1 MAVTLGSYV
10 PVGYNMGVINA
21 PAKLIKNWSNQTL
34 INQYGSYLSTGELET
49 LWSAIVSIF
58 LIGAAIGSL
67 CGSWTADKFGR
78 KKSFLICGALFI
90 LASLCFVFCRL
101 LDSIEVIIIGRFIV
115 GLASGLT
122 TTTVPL
128 YLAELA
134 PLENRGQ
141 FGVLSSIG
149 ITAGI
154 VLGQVLSL
162 DDVLGSSNLW
172 EYSLSFYAILVVICL
187 LPYWKYPE
195 SPKYLYV
202 IAGDKE
208 RAEKE
213 LQILRGSKTDIKDE
227 FKMMDEEIGLFSKK
241 RTFWSVICDPTLLL
255 PLVLVCA
262 IQGGQQLSGINA
274 VFYYSVQMFESAG
287 LSSTDAQ
294 YANLGCG
301 LVNCSVACLNT
312 ILLTKFNRRTILLT
326 SCLAASAFLVILT
339 VVVGLVDQV
348 SWFSYASIAIIFGYT
363 IFFQIGLGPIPYFI
377 GCELFEMGPR
387 SAAMALGSLSSWI
400 CNFIVAMSFPALQ
413 SLWGAFVF
421 LPFAVVCL
429 LLAALIMR
437 YLPETKGRDVG
448 EIAPLIANGF
458 KSKIK

>member
-1 MAVTLGSYV
+1 MAVTLGSFV

-21 PAKLIKNWSNQTL
+21 PAKHMQNWSNQTL
-34 INQYGSYLSTGELET
+34 IDRYGSYLSSGELET
-49 LWSAIVSIF
+49 LWSATVSIF

-67 CGSWTADKFGR
+67 CGSWTADNFGR
-78 KKSFLICGALFI
+78 KKSFLICGVLFI
-90 LASLCFVFCRL
+90 IASLCFVFCRTIIA
-101 LDSIEVIIIGRFIV
+101 IEILIIGRFIV

-128 YLAELA
+128 YLSELA

-154 VLGQVLSL
+154 VVGQVLSL
-162 DDVLGSSNLW
+162 DVVLGSSGLW
-172 EYSLSFYAILVVICL
+172 EYSLSFYGILVVICL
-187 LPYWKYPE
+187 IPYWKYPE

-202 IAGDKE
+202 IVGDKE
-208 RAEKE
+208 RAQKE
-213 LQILRGSKTDIKDE
+213 LKILRGSKTDIKE
-227 FKMMDEEIGLFSKK
+227 EIKLMDEEIHLFTKK
-241 RTFWSVICDPTLLL
+241 RSFWSIIVDPTLLL

-274 VFYYSVQMFESAG
+274 VFYNSVQMFESAG
-287 LSSTDAQ
+287 LSSSDAQ

-301 LVNCSVACLNT
+301 LVNCLVACFNT

-326 SCLAASAFLVILT
+326 SCLVASAFLCILT
-339 VVVGLVDQV
+339 VVVSLVEQV

-377 GCELFEMGPR
+377 GCELFEIGPR

-421 LPFAVVCL
+421 LPFAAICL
-429 LLAALIMR
+429 ILAALIQR
-437 YLPETKGRDVG
+437 YLPETRGRDVI
-448 EIAPLIANGF
+448 EIAPLISNGF

>member
-1 MAVTLGSYV
+1 
-10 PVGYNMGVINA
+10 MGVINA
-21 PAKLIKNWSNQTL
+21 PAKFMQNWSNHTL
-34 INQYGSYLSTGELET
+34 IDRYGSYLSPGELET
-49 LWSAIVSIF
+49 LWSGIVSIF
-58 LIGAAIGSL
+58 LIGAGIGSL
-67 CGSWTADKFGR
+67 CGSWIADKFGR

-90 LASLCFVFCRL
+90 LASLCFMLCRL
-101 LDSIEVIIIGRFIV
+101 INAIEMLVIGRFIV

-128 YLAELA
+128 YLAELT

-141 FGVLSSIG
+141 IGVLSSIG
-149 ITAGI
+149 ITGGI
-154 VLGQVLSL
+154 AFGQIISL
-162 DDVLGSSNLW
+162 KDVLGSSDLW

-187 LPYWKYPE
+187 IPYWKYPE

-213 LQILRGSKTDIKDE
+213 LQKLRGSETDIKQE
-227 FKMMDEEIGLFSKK
+227 IKMMDEEIALFSKK
-241 RTFWSVICDPTLLL
+241 RTFWSILVDPSLLL
-255 PLVLVCA
+255 PLVLVCS

-274 VFYYSVQMFESAG
+274 VFYYSVQIFERAG
-287 LSSTDAQ
+287 LSTSNAQ

-301 LVNCSVACLNT
+301 IVNCVVSCLNT
-312 ILLTKFNRRTILLT
+312 ISLTKFNRRPILLT
-326 SCLAASAFLVILT
+326 SCLATCFILVILT
-339 VVVGLVDQV
+339 IVVSLVDQV
-348 SWFSYASIAIIFGYT
+348 SWFSYASIALIFAYT
-363 IFFQIGLGPIPYFI
+363 ILFQIGLGPIPYFI

-413 SLWGAFVF
+413 SLWGGFAF

-429 LLAALIMR
+429 LLAGLIMR
-437 YLPETKGRDVG
+437 YLPETKGRDVM
-448 EIAPLIANGF
+448 EIAPLMANGF
-458 KSKIK
+458 KSKVK